1 MRLIMMGSE
10 ALCEGF
16 ALLGFETFPDAL
28 SKDVENILLELLNAQ
43 EKALVFLENNLS
55 QEPSSVFL
63 RARSESDRI
72 IITEIP
78 SLNAPNTYKPSVES
92 LIARVLGTAVL
103 DKPASEHSE
112 NIKIT

>member
-16 ALLGFETFPDAL
+16 ALLGFETFSNATP
-28 SKDVENILLELLNAQ
+28 KNVEEILLELSKAQ

-55 QEPSSVFL
+55 HEPSSVFL

-78 SLNAPNTYKPSVES
+78 SLNAPDTYKPSVEN

-103 DKPASEHSE
+103 NKPVSE
-112 NIKIT
+112 N

>member
-16 ALLGFETFPDAL
+16 ALLGFETFPNAT
-28 SKDVENILLELLNAQ
+28 SKNVEEILLELLKTQ

-55 QEPSSVFL
+55 REPSPIFL

-72 IITEIP
+72 IITEI
-78 SLNAPNTYKPSVES
+78 L
-92 LIARVLGTAVL
+92 
-103 DKPASEHSE
+103 
-112 NIKIT
+112 